1 MTSHT
6 TSVEKNWAGN
16 LEYGSQRIE
25 GPSTVATL
33 QQLVASSGS
42 IKGLGTRHSFNSIAD
57 TQGIHIST
65 RDLGQGVFIDQARG
79 TVTVDA
85 GVRYGELAQVLWEQ
99 GLALPNLA
107 SLPHISV
114 VGACATAT
122 HGSGDANG
130 NLSTSVES
138 FEIVTCKGDLRT
150 CSAEVDGENFNGM
163 VVHLGALGIVT
174 KITLRVVPKFLVAQ
188 TVYEN
193 LPAEELYAH
202 FDQITGSA
210 YSVSLFTD
218 WRTSNINQVWL
229 KQKTQNLDVASP
241 QRDFYGALQAAYDL
255 HPVAGVSAE
264 SCSTQ
269 CGIPG
274 PWHERLPHFKLSHT
288 PSVGEEI
295 QSEYFVRREHAV
307 EAFRRIRGLREHISP
322 LLSISEIRTVAGDSL
337 WLSPCHRGGS
347 IGFHFTWRKDEA
359 GVLKVLP
366 MIEQALAE
374 LEPIPHWGKV
384 FTLGAADIG
393 ARYPRLGDFQRLV
406 RSFDPEGRCAN
417 RFLRNFLLG

>member
-1 MTSHT
+1 MTTHN
-6 TSVEKNWAGN
+6 TSREKNWAGN

-25 GPSTVATL
+25 EPSTVEAV
-33 QQLVASSGS
+33 QELVSSLGS
-42 IKGLGTRHSFNSIAD
+42 IKALGTRHSFSAIAD

-65 RDLGQGVFIDQARG
+65 RDLGQGVSIDQARG

-85 GVRYGELAQVLWEQ
+85 GVRYGELAQVLWQ
-99 GLALPNLA
+99 HGWALPNLA

-130 NLSTSVES
+130 NLATSVES
-138 FEIVTCKGDLRT
+138 FEIVTGKGDLRT
-150 CSAEVDGENFNGM
+150 CSAEVDGESFNGM

-193 LPAEELYAH
+193 LPLEELYPH

-218 WRTSNINQVWL
+218 WRTSAINQVWV
-229 KQKTQNLDVASP
+229 KHKTQSADVVSP
-241 QRDFYGALQAAYDL
+241 RSDFYGALPAAHDL

-269 CGIPG
+269 CGVPG
-274 PWHERLPHFKLSHT
+274 PWH
-288 PSVGEEI
+288 
-295 QSEYFVRREHAV
+295 
-307 EAFRRIRGLREHISP
+307 LREARP
-322 LLSISEIRTVAGDSL
+322 LQRHSIQ
-337 WLSPCHRGGS
+337 
-347 IGFHFTWRKDEA
+347 F
-359 GVLKVLP
+359 
-366 MIEQALAE
+366 
-374 LEPIPHWGKV
+374 
-384 FTLGAADIG
+384 
-393 ARYPRLGDFQRLV
+393 
-406 RSFDPEGRCAN
+406 RS
-417 RFLRNFLLG
+417 

>member
-1 MTSHT
+1 MTTHN
-6 TSVEKNWAGN
+6 TSREKNWAGN
-16 LEYGSQRIE
+16 LEYDSQRIE
-25 GPSTVATL
+25 RPSTVEAV
-33 QQLVASSGS
+33 QELVSSLGS
-42 IKGLGTRHSFNSIAD
+42 IKALGTRHSFSAIAD

-65 RDLGQGVFIDQARG
+65 RDLGQGVSIDQARG

-85 GVRYGELAQVLWEQ
+85 GVRYGELAQVLWEH
-99 GLALPNLA
+99 GWALPNLA

-114 VGACATAT
+114 AGACATAT

-130 NLSTSVES
+130 NLSTSAES
-138 FEIVTCKGDLRT
+138 FEIVTGKGDLRT

-188 TVYEN
+188 TVYQN
-193 LPAEELYAH
+193 LPLEELYPH

-218 WRTSNINQVWL
+218 WRTSAINQVWV
-229 KQKTQNLDVASP
+229 KHKTQSADVVSP
-241 QRDFYGALQAAYDL
+241 RSDFYGALPAAHDL

-269 CGIPG
+269 CGVPG

-307 EAFRRIRGLREHISP
+307 EAFRRIQGLREHLSP

-337 WLSPCHRGGS
+337 WLSPCHRGDSVG
-347 IGFHFTWRKDEA
+347 IHFTWRKDEA

-384 FTLGAADIG
+384 FTLSAADIE
-393 ARYPRLGDFQRLV
+393 ARYPRLSDFKKLAD
-406 RSFDPEGRCAN
+406 SFDPEGRCAN
-417 RFLRNFLLG
+417 RFLRSFLLG